1 MVSLL
6 EWWVLW
12 ASSHRRLPTTAR
24 DLSVRR
30 RCKWKVNT
38 LHLHFEMDCVTFIFY
53 LNGLRI
59 VNLTPGYKC
68 LIIIGDV
75 EAVFAWWGKSNW
87 SIREEEQFGLLRIQ
101 TNSWNRFKLVDNV
114 GWRFLW
120 MYCMDFECIRVTSNE
135 AVAWIC
141 PTYVFDQNWTCI
153 LLRSKFSSTNKS
165 RTLDKHL
172 NVISFSLIFQDNYVR
187 GNWNLSRK
195 SNTER
200 FQLRKQGSK
209 TWLLDCNKPHIEK
222 NNFEFSSLPHALGRP
237 ELTGALFYEQS
248 SFLDWFLFTCTCN
261 QLRITKKHNL
271 CQQLGNWY

>member
-1 MVSLL
+1 MNALHGFWMHS
-6 EWWVLW
+6 
-12 ASSHRRLPTTAR
+12 RNF
-24 DLSVRR
+24 
-30 RCKWKVNT
+30 KWS
-38 LHLHFEMDCVTFIFY
+38 C
-53 LNGLRI
+53 
-59 VNLTPGYKC
+59 
-68 LIIIGDV
+68 
-75 EAVFAWWGKSNW
+75 
-87 SIREEEQFGLLRIQ
+87 
-101 TNSWNRFKLVDNV
+101 
-114 GWRFLW
+114 
-120 MYCMDFECIRVTSNE
+120 CMDL
-135 AVAWIC
+135 

-209 TWLLDCNKPHIEK
+209 TWLLDCDKPHIEK